1 MNKELIVEALAKR
14 VESGEITIEQIHE
27 FYREDVEKKLTVVV
41 ENT

>member
-1 MNKELIVEALAKR
+1 MQKELIVEALAKR

-27 FYREDVEKKLTVVV
+27 FYRDDVRTKLAVVA